1 MKALI
6 TGASSGIGYEMAIYL
21 SKKGYD
27 IIAIAQ
33 DEERL
38 KKLKENC
45 ITNVDIV
52 ISNLTDEAK
61 SKEIYQN
68 LSNEDIE
75 IVVNNAGFGEIGKF
89 YLQDLDNELN
99 MINLNIKAVHILTKL
114 FLNDMI
120 KKDRGYILNVASS
133 AAFLPGGPLMATYYA
148 TKSYVLN
155 LTCGISKELKKENS
169 KVYVGVLCPGPVKTR
184 FNQKLNIKYSVK
196 PASASYVAKYAID
209 KMFKRKTVIV
219 PTLKA
224 KLGVFLTKILPQNIL
239 LNYIYNMQSKKIK

>member
-75 IVVNNAGFGEIGKF
+75 IVVNNAGFGE
-89 YLQDLDNELN
+89 
-99 MINLNIKAVHILTKL
+99 M
-114 FLNDMI
+114 
-120 KKDRGYILNVASS
+120 
-133 AAFLPGGPLMATYYA
+133 
-148 TKSYVLN
+148 
-155 LTCGISKELKKENS
+155 GI
-169 KVYVGVLCPGPVKTR
+169 
-184 FNQKLNIKYSVK
+184 
-196 PASASYVAKYAID
+196 
-209 KMFKRKTVIV
+209 
-219 PTLKA
+219 
-224 KLGVFLTKILPQNIL
+224 
-239 LNYIYNMQSKKIK
+239 

>member
-89 YLQDLDNELN
+89 YLQDLDNEIN

-155 LTCGISKELKKENS
+155 LTCGISKELK
-169 KVYVGVLCPGPVKTR
+169 
-184 FNQKLNIKYSVK
+184 
-196 PASASYVAKYAID
+196 
-209 KMFKRKTVIV
+209 
-219 PTLKA
+219 
-224 KLGVFLTKILPQNIL
+224 
-239 LNYIYNMQSKKIK
+239 

>member
-61 SKEIYQN
+61 SKEIYQKF
-68 LSNEDIE
+68 SNEDIE

-120 KKDRGYILNVASS
+120 KKDKGYILNVASS

-169 KVYVGVLCPGPVKTR
+169 KVYVGVLCPGPVKTK
-184 FNQKLNIKYSVK
+184 FNEKLNIKYSVK
-196 PASASYVAKYAID
+196 PASANYVAKYTID
-209 KMFKRKTVIV
+209 KMFKRKAIIV

-239 LNYIYNMQSKKIK
+239 LNYIYNMQAKKIK

>member
-68 LSNEDIE
+68 CC
-75 IVVNNAGFGEIGKF
+75 K
-89 YLQDLDNELN
+89 
-99 MINLNIKAVHILTKL
+99 
-114 FLNDMI
+114 
-120 KKDRGYILNVASS
+120 
-133 AAFLPGGPLMATYYA
+133 
-148 TKSYVLN
+148 
-155 LTCGISKELKKENS
+155 
-169 KVYVGVLCPGPVKTR
+169 
-184 FNQKLNIKYSVK
+184 
-196 PASASYVAKYAID
+196 
-209 KMFKRKTVIV
+209 
-219 PTLKA
+219 
-224 KLGVFLTKILPQNIL
+224 
-239 LNYIYNMQSKKIK
+239 